1 MQHHGELPKGLRVW
15 GSRAGVGGSRI
26 AMCSEPHFEGLGYYV
41 EKANEGQEKT
51 QEPKRGKSL
60 GWGSSVGGL
69 S

>member
-1 MQHHGELPKGLRVW
+1 
-15 GSRAGVGGSRI
+15 
-26 AMCSEPHFEGLGYYV
+26 MCSEPHFEGLGYYV